1 MSSFLRLGL
10 AGGRPAAPL
19 SSSRRSFCATRAA
32 RAAAAAAGGSRKG
45 GAWDMEVAMKDG

>member
-10 AGGRPAAPL
+10 AGGRL